1 MKNMQLINLNDLG
14 FSDAVNYCDPLTV
27 SAIRIFTAGKMTGNV
42 DPVCKMEVD
51 AGNAQYSSVYEGV
64 KYVFCSAR
72 CQQEFEKNPGQY
84 IP

>member
-1 MKNMQLINLNDLG
+1 MQLINLNDLG
-14 FSDAVNYCDPLTV
+14 FSDAVNYCDPINGECY
-27 SAIRIFTAGKMTGNV
+27 SDIYPQGKMTGNV